1 MNSSVPG
8 RGPRGLESELTTNAS
23 RNRPRTIVLKR
34 KSEGRRDFT
43 GSEKRRTPAP
53 VIGYTVPG
61 LMVVLASNP
70 CRVHVLPELLV
81 RKIAAGEVVE
91 RPASVLK
98 ELVENSLDAGATRI
112 GITIEEGGARLIRV
126 VDDGHGMTPEELR
139 LSVAAHS
146 TSKIATEEDL
156 FAIATLG
163 FRGEALASISAVSK
177 LRMVSRRPDSDE
189 GFEVRLT
196 GDVLEAARASG
207 CPPGTTVEVGDLF
220 FNVPARRKF
229 LRAVSTEVG
238 HVNEQFT
245 RFALAY
251 PSVGLELI
259 NNRRATFALPPAA
272 TRIERIGKLFGPE
285 LAGALLKIEREE
297 AGLRLEAHAAMP
309 AQSRATPQWQYV
321 FVNGRYIRDRYVQH
335 AVREAYRGLM
345 EPNRHPV
352 IFLFLSIDPSQID
365 VNVHPTKIEVRWADA
380 NLIHSQVL
388 SALREAFQRANLSP
402 MLRTNPRREQLNTDE
417 QDRLRRE
424 FAESLLATPPLEPGA
439 PPAYGGLAN
448 SDGSRPMGAEN
459 RLPGGQGPH
468 QAEFPG
474 NAGLDSLEIWRKL
487 YGPNDRPAP
496 ENSDFESGR
505 QSGYAGRLP
514 LPVDDVSF
522 AGTTAAAP
530 SSAGGLVPSR
540 GRPRAIQ
547 MHNLYLVAETEDG
560 IVIVDQHA
568 LHERVIYE
576 QLRRRLAEGDLEPQ
590 RLLLPETVKVTA
602 RESAAVDQHAPLL
615 NRLGIETTPFGADA
629 IAVHSF
635 PSLLKDTQITPFMRD
650 LLDFLSEQETS
661 ASAEVVIHRVLDMM
675 ACKAAVKAG
684 DRLAEGEIEA
694 LIDQRHLIEKASSC
708 PHGRPTMLR
717 LTKADLNRQFKR
729 T

>member
-1 MNSSVPG
+1 
-8 RGPRGLESELTTNAS
+8 
-23 RNRPRTIVLKR
+23 
-34 KSEGRRDFT
+34 
-43 GSEKRRTPAP
+43 
-53 VIGYTVPG
+53 
-61 LMVVLASNP
+61 MVVLASNP

-91 RPASVLK
+91 RPASVVK

-126 VDDGHGMTPEELR
+126 VDDGSGMTPEELR
-139 LSVAAHS
+139 LSVVAHS
-146 TSKIATEEDL
+146 TSKITTEEDL

-163 FRGEALASISAVSK
+163 FRGEALASISAVSR
-177 LRMVSRRPDSDE
+177 LRMVSRKSDSDE
-189 GFEVRLT
+189 GHEVRLT
-196 GDVLEAARASG
+196 GDVLETARASG
-207 CPPGTTVEVGDLF
+207 CPPGTTVEVSDLF

-238 HVNEQFT
+238 HINEQFT

-251 PSVGLELI
+251 PSVGLELV
-259 NNRRATFALPPAA
+259 NNRRATFALPTAA
-272 TRIERIGKLFGPE
+272 TRIERIGKFFGPE
-285 LAGALLKIEREE
+285 LASALLKIEREE

-352 IFLFLSIDPSQID
+352 IFLFLSIDPAQID

-380 NLIHSQVL
+380 NLVHSQVL

-402 MLRTNPRREQLNTDE
+402 MLRTNSGREQLNTDE
-417 QDRLRRE
+417 QDRLRRA

-439 PPAYGGLAN
+439 SPAYGGLAHLGR
-448 SDGSRPMGAEN
+448 SLPMGPENSLAGGQSPNQAE
-459 RLPGGQGPH
+459 LPGYT
-468 QAEFPG
+468 
-474 NAGLDSLEIWRKL
+474 GLDPLETWRRL
-487 YGPNDRPAP
+487 YGPSDRQAQ
-496 ENSDFESGR
+496 EKSAAESGR
-505 QSGYAGRLP
+505 VGGSAEELPSPVGGVSYSG
-514 LPVDDVSF
+514 
-522 AGTTAAAP
+522 TAAAV
-530 SSAGGLVPSR
+530 SSRAGGFAYPL

-602 RESAAVDQHAPLL
+602 
-615 NRLGIETTPFGADA
+615 
-629 IAVHSF
+629 
-635 PSLLKDTQITPFMRD
+635 
-650 LLDFLSEQETS
+650 
-661 ASAEVVIHRVLDMM
+661 
-675 ACKAAVKAG
+675 
-684 DRLAEGEIEA
+684 
-694 LIDQRHLIEKASSC
+694 
-708 PHGRPTMLR
+708 
-717 LTKADLNRQFKR
+717 
-729 T
+729 